1 MPKQPKNTKNAFFA
15 CFRAFVRQP
24 HDFIGSATS
33 LHQSIL
39 LTQGLIHEV
48 LVKIAQLL
56 VVVEK
61 LSFFES
67 AISDFF
73 FQKKKIC
80 FIPIKISQHL
90 WDRKDF

>member
-1 MPKQPKNTKNAFFA
+1 M
-15 CFRAFVRQP
+15 
-24 HDFIGSATS
+24 
-33 LHQSIL
+33 
-39 LTQGLIHEV
+39 LTNFDWDKAKKK
-48 LVKIAQLL
+48 KIEKSSAQLL
-56 VVVEK
+56 GEGEK